1 MFPKCVSNSPAPER
15 TANQSRLVRAGSLVA
30 LGIGAFLIAA
40 ALERHSG
47 VAASCSE
54 LVSAA
59 LFLPVTSVVGNRAA
73 LGLSAA
79 PALVL
84 GSVFWPVWGWLAV
97 RWIRRG
103 PGFVSA
109 VTLVLWTLVGFAQP
123 LTRLGLIMSA

>member
-1 MFPKCVSNSPAPER
+1 MDR
-15 TANQSRLVRAGSLVA
+15 TANQSGIVRAVTLVA

-40 ALERHSG
+40 AFERHSG

-54 LVSAA
+54 LVWAA
-59 LFLPVTSVVGNRAA
+59 LFLPVTAVVGNAAA
-73 LGLSAA
+73 LGLGAGSAF
-79 PALVL
+79 VL
-84 GSVFWPVWGWLAV
+84 GLVFWPAWAWFAL
-97 RWIRRG
+97 RWMRRG

>member
-1 MFPKCVSNSPAPER
+1 MSNSP
-15 TANQSRLVRAGSLVA
+15 ANQSRLVRAVSLVA

-84 GSVFWPVWGWLAV
+84 GSVFWPVWAWLAL
-97 RWIRRG
+97 RWLRRG
-103 PGFVSA
+103 PDLGLVLA
-109 VTLVLWTLVGFAQP
+109 LVLWMVIGFAQP
-123 LTRLGLIMSA
+123 VSRLGLILSA